1 MSDERLI
8 REWCSCFVKSI
19 RSGGALFTVVLVL
32 SVTACNPALT
42 RVSPSPPIHSLAGGC
57 AGTVLT
63 DAEPPN
69 WSQGGWSNTKAP
81 WPVPW
86 ALGTP
91 ADAVAFLFA
100 IRLVAGSSPRVNGTS
115 NKVLWVLRDPSTFMV
130 EGRPLGQS
138 QPVVTAQGGPSI
150 VDVPAAGCWKFRLL
164 WESGGAPHSS
174 VINLDV
180 LPAGT
185 AP

>member
-1 MSDERLI
+1 M
-8 REWCSCFVKSI
+8 F
-19 RSGGALFTVVLVL
+19 AVVLVL
-32 SVTACNPALT
+32 LATAWNPALT
-42 RVSPSPPIHSLAGGC
+42 RVSPSPTIHSLAGGC
-57 AGTVLT
+57 AGTMLT
-63 DAEPPN
+63 DAEPPG

-81 WPVPW
+81 WPAPW

-91 ADAVAFLFA
+91 ADAVAFVFA

-115 NKVLWVLRDPSTFMV
+115 NKVLWVLRDPSPFVV

-138 QPVVTAQGGPSI
+138 QPVVTVQGGPSI
-150 VDVPAAGCWKFRLL
+150 VDAPAAGCWTFRLL

-174 VINLDV
+174 VINLQV

-185 AP
+185 SP

>member
-1 MSDERLI
+1 M
-8 REWCSCFVKSI
+8 
-19 RSGGALFTVVLVL
+19 FTLVLVL

-42 RVSPSPPIHSLAGGC
+42 RVSPSPTIHPLAGGC

-91 ADAVAFLFA
+91 GDAVAYVFA
-100 IRLVAGSSPRVNGTS
+100 IRLVAGSSPRVNGTN
-115 NKVLWVLRDPSTFMV
+115 NKVLWVIKDPSNFAV
-130 EGRPLGQS
+130 EGRPLGRS
-138 QPVVTAQGGPSI
+138 EPTVTVAGGPSI
-150 VDVPAAGCWKFRLL
+150 VDVPTAGCWTFRLL
-164 WESGGAPHSS
+164 WEFKGAQHSS
-174 VINLDV
+174 VINLDA

-185 AP
+185 PP